1 MSFPFAKTKCVV
13 FHQQGAVLYFIVPS
27 LLDIKK
33 ISLQR
38 RAKSTTFFYFTPS
51 MRFHHTFCCDF
62 LLFRTLIWHLWH
74 INGCVLLLMQRTS
87 IEWVVLQC
95 SPWHI
100 HIYTAKW
107 KWLYAAQNTF
117 ECGLSNWISVHPRC
131 VSGAFAPV
139 LTALHL

>member
-51 MRFHHTFCCDF
+51 MRFHHTCDF
-62 LLFRTLIWHLWH
+62 LLFRTLI
-74 INGCVLLLMQRTS
+74 
-87 IEWVVLQC
+87 
-95 SPWHI
+95 
-100 HIYTAKW
+100 
-107 KWLYAAQNTF
+107 
-117 ECGLSNWISVHPRC
+117 
-131 VSGAFAPV
+131 
-139 LTALHL
+139 